1 MKKLLSILSVLLVLA
16 LVIGVSVWKLGDYQD
31 AAGEASTSPTDIVAQ
46 APSEEAT
53 EAPTD
58 VLVEFPTQEPT
69 EEETIYDPRPH
80 PADVQAEQ
88 DRLNEQQDR
97 DEQKRQ
103 EEEQQRQEQE
113 DSYQLDPNGYYN
125 TRDEVALYIH
135 IYGRLPNNYITKNQ
149 AKSLYGSTKN
159 IPSNMNI
166 GGDRFYNKEGL
177 LPSGHTYYECD
188 IGTTGGRNRGA
199 KRIVF
204 STDGL
209 IYYTDDHY
217 ASFTLLYGEP

>member
-1 MKKLLSILSVLLVLA
+1 MKKLLSLLLALA
-16 LVIGVSVWKLGDYQD
+16 LVFGLLGCQFTGFMEAPTEEPAQD
-31 AAGEASTSPTDIVAQ
+31 QNTVQTPADQPVNWPEL
-46 APSEEAT
+46 PSEEH
-53 EAPTD
+53 TD
-58 VLVEFPTQEPT
+58 EPSEEPA

-135 IYGRLPNNYITKNQ
+135 IYGCLPDNYITKNQ

-166 GGDRFYNKEGL
+166 GGDRFGNREGL
-177 LPSGHTYYECD
+177 LPAGHTYYECD

-204 STDGL
+204 SSDGL
-209 IYYTDDHY
+209 VYYTNDHY
-217 ASFTLLYGEP
+217 ESFTLLYGEP